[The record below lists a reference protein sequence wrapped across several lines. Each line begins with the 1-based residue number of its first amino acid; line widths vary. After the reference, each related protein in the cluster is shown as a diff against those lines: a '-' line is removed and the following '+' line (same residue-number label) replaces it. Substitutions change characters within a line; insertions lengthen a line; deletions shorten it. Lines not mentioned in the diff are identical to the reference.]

1 MRAWREQVLASLP
14 EIDDPK
20 LVLPRLSSL
29 QGLMETEDQFM
40 DSFLTGENK
49 SENGSRSAEVE
60 SSPDFKRTI
69 LMESLQRG
77 MHLRHQQQ
85 HQQHPQHQQQPQQH
99 QHQHQSMACPA
110 GMPFKF
116 HGNWKVH
123 RTPED
128 NVNTSSMEQP
138 FHRPPLDLRPGLL
151 SLRPGSDSPVAMRQ
165 MENGM
170 RPLDVA
176 LRTISDEEVQSSF
189 RSSPMRF
196 SNSTS
201 TASNSNNNNNNEG
214 LESIFSFNNYDPQQ
228 RATINALL
236 PASTSAGGSPNSNL
250 GFLAPPHYASGHGP
264 GQNYTFSPAPA

>member
-1 MRAWREQVLASLP
+1 MGEQVLASLP

-40 DSFLTGENK
+40 DSLLTGENK
-49 SENGSRSAEVE
+49 SENGSRSVEVE
-60 SSPDFKRTI
+60 SSPDFKRNI
-69 LMESLQRG
+69 LSSSRMMETLQRG
-77 MHLRHQQQ
+77 MHLQHQQQQQQ
-85 HQQHPQHQQQPQQH
+85 HQQQQH
-99 QHQHQSMACPA
+99 HHHQSMAVP
-110 GMPFKF
+110 GGLPFKF
-116 HGNWKVH
+116 YGNWKVH

-138 FHRPPLDLRPGLL
+138 FNRPPLDLGRPGLL
-151 SLRPGSDSPVAMRQ
+151 SLRPSSDNPGAMRQ
-165 MENGM
+165 VENVM
-170 RPLDVA
+170 RPPDVA

-196 SNSTS
+196 SNSTA
-201 TASNSNNNNNNEG
+201 TTSNNNNNNNNEG

-250 GFLAPPHYASGHGP
+250 GFLAPPQYARGHGP